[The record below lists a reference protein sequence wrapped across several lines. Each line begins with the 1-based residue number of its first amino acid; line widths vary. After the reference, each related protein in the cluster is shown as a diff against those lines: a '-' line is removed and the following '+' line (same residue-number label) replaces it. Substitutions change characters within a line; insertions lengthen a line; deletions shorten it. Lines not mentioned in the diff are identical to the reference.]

1 MLPFYFLQQNTFLLF
16 YQYFCIEMMLRFSI
30 VFICLFNSAIL
41 FGQSFKSQDSLVNQ
55 LIERQ
60 KAINA
65 QKMTMSGYR
74 IQLFFGGDRARANN
88 MRLDFLQQYPDLGAY
103 VIYQQPNFKLRIGDF
118 KSRMEAATFLK
129 EMQPGYSMAFIVP
142 DEVKLP
148 VIE

>member
-1 MLPFYFLQQNTFLLF
+1 MLRVLILF
-16 YQYFCIEMMLRFSI
+16 FCIFS
-30 VFICLFNSAIL
+30 FTQAPAQN
-41 FGQSFKSQDSLVNQ
+41 FKSQDSLVNQ

-60 KAINA
+60 KTLNA

-74 IQLFFGGDRARANN
+74 IQLYFGGDRARANT
-88 MRLDFLQQYPDLGAY
+88 MRLDFLQQYPDVGAY

-118 KSRMEAATFLK
+118 KARMEAVNFLK
-129 EMQPGYSMAFIVP
+129 EMQPGYSMAFIVA